1 MRPTCNLPQAARH
14 LTSEE
19 DSYGNEK
26 GSQKE
31 IQQQFQRCVF
41 ALAFLSQQQI
51 AKRQVQPFHTRQQ
64 RKEEHSRFG
73 GEKVQRPQVQF
84 EKIFRP

>member
-1 MRPTCNLPQAARH
+1 VRPTCNLPQAARH

-31 IQQQFQRCVF
+31 IQQQFQGHNF
-41 ALAFLSQQQI
+41 ALAFLTQQQI
-51 AKRQVQPFHTRQQ
+51 AWRQIQPFHTDQQ
-64 RKEEHSRFG
+64 RKEEHPWVG

-84 EKIFRP
+84 QKIFQP

>member
-1 MRPTCNLPQAARH
+1 VRPTCNLPQAARH

-31 IQQQFQRCVF
+31 IQQQFQGHNF
-41 ALAFLSQQQI
+41 ALAFHTEQQI
-51 AKRQVQPFHTRQQ
+51 AKRQIQPFHTEQQ
-64 RKEEHSRFG
+64 RKEEHPRFG
-73 GEKVQRPQVQF
+73 GEKVQRAQVQL

>member
-19 DSYGNEK
+19 DSYGNQK

-31 IQQQFQRCVF
+31 IQQQFQRHIL
-41 ALAFLSQQQI
+41 ALAFFTQQQI
-51 AKRQVQPFHTRQQ
+51 AWRQIQPFHTKQ
-64 RKEEHSRFG
+64 RKEEHPWVS

-84 EKIFRP
+84 QKIFRP

>member
-19 DSYGNEK
+19 DSYGNHT

-31 IQQQFQRCVF
+31 IQQQCQRHVF
-41 ALAFLSQQQI
+41 ALAFLTQQQI
-51 AKRQVQPFHTRQQ
+51 AKRQIQPFHTEQH
-64 RKEEHSRFG
+64 RKEEHPRFL
-73 GEKVQRPQVQF
+73 GEKVQRPQVQL

>member
-1 MRPTCNLPQAARH
+1 VRPTCNLPQAARH

-31 IQQQFQRCVF
+31 IQQQFQGHNF
-41 ALAFLSQQQI
+41 ALAFLTQQQI
-51 AKRQVQPFHTRQQ
+51 AKRQIQPFHTEQQ
-64 RKEEHSRFG
+64 RKEEHPRFG
-73 GEKVQRPQVQF
+73 GEKVQRAQVQL